1 MAELSSDTVLRRAP
15 SLSVDLGEGTI
26 IRVGKKQ
33 VAAMPYALA
42 ILEEFAQPVAFSQAV
57 KNLSAK
63 ATGAQAWIEL
73 VSSITS
79 LYKAGVLVDE
89 DGSAPAHAVGWSAP
103 MIHVAMLN
111 DHARTEA
118 FLRAIEAT
126 VRPGDVV
133 VDIGTGTGVLAVAAA
148 RAGARHVYAIEATE
162 IGQSAEKVFA
172 ANGFADR
179 ITLVPGWSSRVELPE
194 RATVLVAE
202 IIGNDPLEE
211 NVMETFADARKR
223 FLTPDARV
231 IPSRVRIL
239 CVPITV
245 GEKTWAKYVFSPG
258 STNEWKERYGIDFDS
273 FLSSPL
279 NRSIAFT
286 IEPHR
291 VRDWPQLSSPI
302 VLADLDLTGTSHPVV
317 SESAEV
323 TIDREGMLGGLL
335 VYFEL
340 DVAPGELLSTS
351 PAVANETCNWSAKI
365 WTSGTQTKVRPGDK
379 FKIAFKYRVDS
390 PGTRIEMTPMTNG

>member
-15 SLSVDLGEGTI
+15 SLSVDLGQGTI

-33 VAAMPYALA
+33 VAAVPYALT
-42 ILEEFAQPVAFSQAV
+42 ILEEFAQPIAFSQAV

-63 ATGAQAWIEL
+63 TTGAQAWIDL

-79 LYKAGVLVDE
+79 LYKAGVLVAE
-89 DGSAPAHAVGWSAP
+89 DGSTPVQAVGWSAS

-111 DHARTEA
+111 DRARTEP
-118 FLRAIEAT
+118 FLRAIAAV

-133 VDIGTGTGVLAVAAA
+133 LDIGTGTGVLAVAAA
-148 RAGARHVYAIEATE
+148 RAGARHVYAIEATD
-162 IGQSAEKVFA
+162 IGQSAERVFA

-211 NVMETFADARKR
+211 RVMETFADARKR
-223 FLTPDARV
+223 FLAPDARV
-231 IPSRVRIL
+231 IPSGVRIL

-245 GEKTWAKYVFSPG
+245 DQNTWAKYVFSPG
-258 STNEWKERYGIDFDS
+258 ASHSWKQRYGIDFQS
-273 FLSSPL
+273 LVSSPL

-291 VRDWPQLSSPI
+291 ELVTGRSSAPPLCLPI
-302 VLADLDLTGTSHPVV
+302 S
-317 SESAEV
+317 
-323 TIDREGMLGGLL
+323 I
-335 VYFEL
+335 
-340 DVAPGELLSTS
+340 
-351 PAVANETCNWSAKI
+351 
-365 WTSGTQTKVRPGDK
+365 
-379 FKIAFKYRVDS
+379 
-390 PGTRIEMTPMTNG
+390 